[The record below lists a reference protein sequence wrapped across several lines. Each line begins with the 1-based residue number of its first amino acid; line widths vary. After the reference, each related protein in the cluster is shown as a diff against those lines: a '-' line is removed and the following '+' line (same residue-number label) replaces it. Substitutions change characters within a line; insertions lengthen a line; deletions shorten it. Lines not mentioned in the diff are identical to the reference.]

1 VDFCDHGGP
10 CCQQVGRPG
19 CWLPR
24 VNFLHLPRCRHS
36 DVTGERFF
44 HILIPLCIG
53 IVGFIIAISTM
64 RLAARYIALY
74 VYCLSVQFDGHLTV
88 ISFLMAQSY
97 SGFICFLA
105 WTSNIFDRS
114 PSKRA
119 VALAFIN
126 AFSQL
131 GNFASSWVSCVVCCP
146 TFTAFGINFIRIGIC
161 GKSPGVR
168 HMPIR
173 TRFAFRRMCSALPCA
188 SSSGRCSPKRT
199 KICRRASPRE
209 AEGTDIYFRKYHGL
223 PLLNAGRNRTA
234 AEMFS

>member
-1 VDFCDHGGP
+1 MDFRHHGSP

-19 CWLPR
+19 CFQWVLAN
-24 VNFLHLPRCRHS
+24 VDFLHLPRCRHS

-44 HILIPLCIG
+44 HIVIPLCIG

-64 RLAARYIALY
+64 RLAARYFALY
-74 VYCLSVQFDGHLTV
+74 VSCLSVRFDGYLTV

-97 SGFICFLA
+97 SSFICFLA
-105 WTSNIFDRS
+105 WTSNIVARP

-131 GNFASSWVSCVVCCP
+131 GNVAGSWVSCVVCW
-146 TFTAFGINFIRIGIC
+146 TFTAFGFNFIRTGIY

-168 HMPIR
+168 PMPIR
-173 TRFAFRRMCSALPCA
+173 TRFAFRRPCSALPCA

-199 KICRRASPRE
+199 KISRSASPRE
-209 AEGTDIYFRKYHGL
+209 AEGTDIYFKKD
-223 PLLNAGRNRTA
+223 
-234 AEMFS
+234 

>member
-1 VDFCDHGGP
+1 MDFRHHGGP
-10 CCQQVGRPG
+10 CCQQVGRRG
-19 CWLPR
+19 CWVLAKAD
-24 VNFLHLPRCRHS
+24 FLHLPRCRHS

-44 HILIPLCIG
+44 HIVIPLCIG

-64 RLAARYIALY
+64 RLAARYVALY
-74 VYCLSVQFDGHLTV
+74 VSCLSVRFHGHLTM

-105 WTSNIFDRS
+105 WTSNIFARS

-131 GNFASSWVSCVVCCP
+131 GNFAGSWVSCVVCYR
-146 TFTAFGINFIRIGIC
+146 TFTAFGINFFRTGIH

-168 HMPIR
+168 PTPIR
-173 TRFAFRRMCSALPCA
+173 TRSAFRRTYSALPCA

-199 KICRRASPRE
+199 KICRSAGPRK
-209 AEGTDIYFRKYHGL
+209 AESTDIYFKKY
-223 PLLNAGRNRTA
+223 
-234 AEMFS
+234 

>member
-1 VDFCDHGGP
+1 MDFRYHGGP

-19 CWLPR
+19 CWLLAK
-24 VNFLHLPRCRHS
+24 VDFLRLPRCRHS

-44 HILIPLCIG
+44 HIVIPLCVG

-64 RLAARYIALY
+64 RLAARYVALY
-74 VYCLSVQFDGHLTV
+74 VSCFSARFDGHLIA

-105 WTSNIFDRS
+105 WTSNIFARQ

-131 GNFASSWVSCVVCCP
+131 GNVASSWVSCVVCYR
-146 TFTAFGINFIRIGIC
+146 TFTAFGINFIRTGIY
-161 GKSPGVR
+161 GKSPGVLPT
-168 HMPIR
+168 PIR
-173 TRFAFRRMCSALPCA
+173 TQFAFRRPRSALPCA
-188 SSSGRCSPKRT
+188 SSSGRCSPKKT
-199 KICRRASPRE
+199 KICRSASARE
-209 AEGTDIYFRKYHGL
+209 AEGTDIYFKYRY
-223 PLLNAGRNRTA
+223 NGRDHHMNHRFSTQA
-234 AEMFS
+234 AT